1 MHGKPRAVCLSFY
14 FDFPLTLNARGVVI
28 KVSKG
33 KVKGKFLIKGKI
45 ILLSY
50 LFACKNKLLNCRPK

>member
-1 MHGKPRAVCLSFY
+1 MGNPALFVYLFNLI
-14 FDFPLTLNARGVVI
+14 FPVTLNALGVVI

-50 LFACKNKLLNCRPK
+50 LFACKNKLLNCRHK